1 MVLDKDKLKSFI
13 TSLIVIISYIF
24 WATFIQ
30 FPLSVLKVH
39 NNAVISIY
47 EIILNIIYFLI
58 MYLLFHK
65 DISSDIKK
73 TLTNK
78 KKAVINITL
87 CILFLF
93 FIMLL
98 TNTLSF
104 IILKKIIL
112 PNNDIS
118 LISSINKSTFAS
130 LFYLLMFSP
139 FIEELVFRLNLRK
152 VYKNSIVFIII
163 SSILLGLY
171 YLVYNNLNILFIS
184 YYLVSLFLSIMYV
197 KTDNIII
204 NIISRIIYNLILF
217 ILVIL

>member
-13 TSLIVIISYIF
+13 TSLIVIISYIL

-39 NNAVISIY
+39 NNVVISIY
-47 EIILNIIYFLI
+47 EVIINIIYLI
-58 MYLLFHK
+58 VMYLLFYK

-73 TLTNK
+73 SLTNK
-78 KKAVINITL
+78 KKTVINITL
-87 CILFLF
+87 CILSLF

-98 TNTLSF
+98 TNILSF
-104 IILKKIIL
+104 FVFKKIIL

-118 LISSINKSTFAS
+118 LVNGINKSTFTS

-163 SSILLGLY
+163 SSVLLGLY
-171 YLVYNNLNILFIS
+171 YLIYNDLNILFIS
-184 YYLVSLFLSIMYV
+184 YYLVGLFLSIMYV

>member
-39 NNAVISIY
+39 NNVVISIY
-47 EIILNIIYFLI
+47 EVIINIIYLI
-58 MYLLFHK
+58 VMYLLFYK

-73 TLTNK
+73 SLTNK
-78 KKAVINITL
+78 KKTVINITL
-87 CILFLF
+87 CILSLF

-98 TNTLSF
+98 TNILSF
-104 IILKKIIL
+104 FVFKKIIL

-118 LISSINKSTFAS
+118 LISSINKSTFTS

-184 YYLVSLFLSIMYV
+184 YYLVGLFLSIMYV

>member
-13 TSLIVIISYIF
+13 TSLIVIISYIY
-24 WATFIQ
+24 WTTFIQ

-39 NNAVISIY
+39 NNVVISIY

-73 TLTNK
+73 SLTNK
-78 KKAVINITL
+78 KKTVINITL

-118 LISSINKSTFAS
+118 LINSINKSTFTS

-139 FIEELVFRLNLRK
+139 FIEELVFRLNLKK
-152 VYKNSIVFIII
+152 VYKNSIIFILI

-171 YLVYNNLNILFIS
+171 YLIYNDLNILFIS